1 MQKKF
6 SFGYELT
13 VPKCNLAKM
22 IGGEIFELCAYSR
35 RNNSRCSRIIGI

>member
-22 IGGEIFELCAYSR
+22 IGGEIFELCADSR
-35 RNNSRCSRIIGI
+35 RNNSRCS